1 MCRAPS
7 GDGLG
12 LETLAQVGLADRW
25 HHTAAEL
32 SGGQQ
37 QRVAIARALVSSPS
51 VIFADEPTG
60 NLDSVKSHEIMQLLT
75 SLNAERGLT
84 IVLVT
89 HEEDVASYAG
99 RQVRF
104 HDGLIASDT
113 RSAQMIWNA
122 FVLAL
127 REIRNNLLRAG
138 LTTLG
143 IVIGVSAVIL
153 MVTLGAGANQKVT
166 GEFASLGNNL
176 LVLLPGQQNGPP
188 TADRPVRHG
197 GRRQNPARNSEPR
210 RCRART
216 RGAGRCSSTATTTTI
231 RRSTARRMPICT
243 AAIGGSWRAANS
255 RPPKSSPENPCASS
269 AKPTG
274 ANCSAT
280 RCPSATRIRINKIS
294 CEVIGMLEPKGV
306 STFGQDMDELVLMP
320 LKAVQRKI
328 AGNTEVN
335 VIRVSVDR
343 QEDIPHVKDMIQRLM
358 REIRHIIPGQVDD
371 FDVEDLQEITQIV
384 QSATLILTAFLS
396 AVAAVS
402 LLVGGIGIMN
412 IMLVSVTERTREI
425 GIRLAIGA
433 RERDV
438 LLQFLIE
445 AVVMSALG
453 GVLGVLIGLGG
464 SAAIAAALKIP
475 FVFQP
480 AIVLHRGRF
489 LRHRRRGVRLFPGT
503 PRGAAGSDRSATA
516 RVAIFWPTHSIL
528 VMARDCGPPS

>member
-1 MCRAPS
+1 
-7 GDGLG
+7 
-12 LETLAQVGLADRW
+12 
-25 HHTAAEL
+25 
-32 SGGQQ
+32 
-37 QRVAIARALVSSPS
+37 
-51 VIFADEPTG
+51 
-60 NLDSVKSHEIMQLLT
+60 
-75 SLNAERGLT
+75 
-84 IVLVT
+84 
-89 HEEDVASYAG
+89 
-99 RQVRF
+99 
-104 HDGLIASDT
+104 
-113 RSAQMIWNA
+113 MIWNA

-176 LVLLPGQQNGPP
+176 LVLLPGQPNGPP
-188 TADRPVRHG
+188 TAVVPFDMAVVDKIQREIPNLADVVPELAEQG
-197 GRRQNPARNSEPR
+197 VIVNGNRNHNTQIDGTNNSYMHSR
-210 RCRART
+210 NW
-216 RGAGRCSSTATTTTI
+216 GLVAGREFSPAEILAGKSVCIIGETD
-231 RRSTARRMPICT
+231 RRELFGDQSPI
-243 AAIGGSWRAANS
+243 
-255 RPPKSSPENPCASS
+255 
-269 AKPTG
+269 G
-274 ANCSAT
+274 A
-280 RCPSATRIRINKIS
+280 RIRINKIS
-294 CEVIGMLEPKGV
+294 CEVIGLLEPKGV

-335 VIRVSVDR
+335 VIRVSVDS
-343 QEDIPHVKDMIQRLM
+343 QEDMPHVKDMIQRLM

-475 FVFQP
+475 FVFEP
-480 AIVLHRGRF
+480 AIVFIAVGFSAIVGVAFGFFPARRAARLDPIEA
-489 LRHRRRGVRLFPGT
+489 LRHE
-503 PRGAAGSDRSATA
+503 
-516 RVAIFWPTHSIL
+516 
-528 VMARDCGPPS
+528 